1 MHCARQHNT
10 LVNLEDVF
18 NHLWLYTDPVL
29 RSLGEKKQVEN
40 PSNSNEIEPQN
51 MSEDDKLFNSFVIP
65 E

>member
-1 MHCARQHNT
+1 MNCARQHNT

-29 RSLGEKKQVEN
+29 RVLGEKT
-40 PSNSNEIEPQN
+40 PSNLNKIVPQN
-51 MSEDDKLFNSFVIP
+51 MSEDDKIFNSFVIP